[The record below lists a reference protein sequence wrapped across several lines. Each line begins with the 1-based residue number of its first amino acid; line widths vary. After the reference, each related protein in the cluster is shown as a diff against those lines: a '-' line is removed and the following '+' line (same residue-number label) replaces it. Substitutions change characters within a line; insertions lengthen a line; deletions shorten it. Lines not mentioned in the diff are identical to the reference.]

1 MFVFS
6 VCFLGVTSEASAQT
20 FNTNPNT
27 GAQNG
32 LLSASQDAEFIKD
45 FVFDEVNREGN
56 VQLLRSEYDS
66 LLDNSNLV
74 DGPEEAAY
82 GARVF
87 YLTKLINELTS
98 TPNPIQDAAVTSYA
112 SLVNYVDNM
121 LTVSVDSEDIASYYL
136 SLIDL

>member
-1 MFVFS
+1 M
-6 VCFLGVTSEASAQT
+6 
-20 FNTNPNT
+20 
-27 GAQNG
+27 
-32 LLSASQDAEFIKD
+32 
-45 FVFDEVNREGN
+45 
-56 VQLLRSEYDS
+56 
-66 LLDNSNLV
+66 V